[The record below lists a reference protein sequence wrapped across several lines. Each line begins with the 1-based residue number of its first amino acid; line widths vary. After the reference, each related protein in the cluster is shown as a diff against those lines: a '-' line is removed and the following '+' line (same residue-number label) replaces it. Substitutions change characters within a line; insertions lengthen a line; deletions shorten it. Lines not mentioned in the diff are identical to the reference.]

1 MYAYAAEAQ
10 PAISTHGG
18 TAHIQTF
25 DVMKKNKE
33 YKKEEARR

>member
-25 DVMKKNKE
+25 MATEME
-33 YKKEEARR
+33 YKHFL